1 MIGMQLAEQ
10 KKKDLWLLN
19 APFFKNFILIFLVEN
34 ILYIIWRVLHL
45 NFSQSLVNGG
55 EISRANAQKI
65 QLFNQ
70 VENGMEWVL
79 CLTVLVFAERSARR
93 FGLNQSIKWLIA
105 SFVGF
110 FFLRLSI
117 EQIGLSFSFY
127 GPNYTGQLLRPMS
140 WILGLVLLEGILL
153 LLHHFFP
160 SFTARFVSR

>member
-1 MIGMQLAEQ
+1 MQLTEK
-10 KKKDLWLLN
+10 KKKDLWFLN
-19 APFFKNFILIFLVEN
+19 APFFKNFVLIFLMEN
-34 ILYIIWRVLHL
+34 VLYIIWRVLHL

-93 FGLNQSIKWLIA
+93 FGLIQSLKWLLA
-105 SFVGF
+105 SFVGLF
-110 FFLRLSI
+110 FIRFGI
-117 EQIGLSFSFY
+117 EQLGTFFSFH
-127 GPNYTGQLLRPMS
+127 GSNYTGQLLRPMS